1 MGSRFFFFTD
11 PSLLAPQTAA
21 QAYGPAGTANGK
33 DQFRVTDRHDRLSS
47 SDALSAVAICDGV
60 LCAQQDDN
68 GTLSLILKPSEAPPF
83 DFPVVSYFI
92 YKGVA
97 KTSLLN
103 GDAVL
108 DVTASGATPFTKRI
122 AVEWEKQNGA
132 LTGSSAALGLD
143 RDATFVDGTAANPG
157 PVFTDADP
165 IDHLFRY
172 PHPTVQLPLVAAGEV
187 IGSFQGGCGLE
198 IVLQRLGYEPR
209 LALARRAEN
218 DVSVTTLPATNAG
231 VAWQADDHAFFSHWH
246 EKEQVLAYLD
256 PCAFF
261 GAFVQSGMYR
271 TSATGTSVQVKGH
284 EVYGDI
290 LSSFANRNVAYLDI
304 RNNYG
309 YSYNLFGLYTDTIRF
324 VAPGSGSQT
333 HDLDFR
339 AGSWPIRRL
348 TIADIPGVKRRS
360 VQRTKLALPVGQ
372 SVAPAVLVSTGFVT
386 RLGAEPPKFKTPT
399 IAAAGAGDP
408 FYPPFRLGF
417 AAREDG
423 GQAVL
428 SCTYTRVNL
437 YEKPR
442 AGQPASSPLDVAG
455 GHYLDGVFR
464 PRALRLGAAFSSH
477 RLRFVIYHEEVLV
490 DLEQVYGPT
499 YAASV
504 GIAEDPDHVTLFAF
518 PRYFLPNTYSPGER
532 RPLPSWA
539 DTATGDTADFL
550 IKLIR
555 TFRYTDITR
564 QTITPV
570 GSTADVDTLIVRHEP
585 SVHHNALTD
594 KNFVEDYCLVVLDKP
609 DYAALLAEIAADPAI
624 LSALPGF
631 LTVAAFQAKQDVA
644 RDVDYTEFT
653 FQHTGFA
660 QSATNKVTRHATS
673 LGQRVYEHAVL

>member
-1 MGSRFFFFTD
+1 MMGSRFFFFTD

-21 QAYGPAGTANGK
+21 QAYGPAGASNGQ
-33 DQFRVTDRHDRLSS
+33 DRFRLTDRHDRLSP
-47 SDALSAVAICDGV
+47 SDVMPAVAICDGV
-60 LCAQQDDN
+60 LCAQEADD

-83 DFPVVSYFI
+83 DFPVVTYFI

-97 KTSLLN
+97 KTSLLD

-108 DVTASGATPFTKRI
+108 DVTASEATPFTKRI

-143 RDATFVDGTAANPG
+143 RDANFIDATTAD

-187 IGSFQGGCGLE
+187 IGSFQSGCGLE

-209 LALARRAEN
+209 LAQARRAEN
-218 DVSVTTLPATNAG
+218 EVSVATLPASNGG

-261 GAFVQSGMYR
+261 GAFVQSGLSR
-271 TSATGTSVQVKGH
+271 ASATGSASKVKGH

-290 LSSFANRNVAYLDI
+290 LGSFANRNVAYLDI

-324 VAPGSGSQT
+324 VAPGGGSQP

-348 TIADIPGVKRRS
+348 TIADVPGVKRRS

-386 RLGAEPPKFKTPT
+386 RLGAEPPKFKTPALGAA
-399 IAAAGAGDP
+399 IAPDP

-417 AAREDG
+417 AATEDG
-423 GQAVL
+423 GQTVL
-428 SCTYTRVNL
+428 SCTYTRVNV

-442 AGQPASSPLDVAG
+442 AGQSSGGPLDVAS

-464 PRALRLGAAFSSH
+464 PRALRLGADFAGH

-490 DLEQVYGPT
+490 DLEQIYGPT

-518 PRYFLPNTYSPGER
+518 PRYFLPNTYSPGEP

-550 IKLIR
+550 IELMR
-555 TFRYTDITR
+555 TFRYTDITK

-570 GSTADVDTLIVRHEP
+570 GSTTDVDTLIVTHEP
-585 SVHHNALTD
+585 SVRHNALTD
-594 KNFVEDYCLVVLDKP
+594 TNALEDYCFIVLDKA
-609 DYAALLAEIAADPAI
+609 DHAALLAQIAADPAV

-631 LTVAAFQAKQDVA
+631 LTVAASQAKQDLVHG
-644 RDVDYTEFT
+644 VDYTEFT

-660 QSATNKVTRHATS
+660 QGAANKVARHTTS
-673 LGQRVYEHAVL
+673 LGQRLYEHAVL